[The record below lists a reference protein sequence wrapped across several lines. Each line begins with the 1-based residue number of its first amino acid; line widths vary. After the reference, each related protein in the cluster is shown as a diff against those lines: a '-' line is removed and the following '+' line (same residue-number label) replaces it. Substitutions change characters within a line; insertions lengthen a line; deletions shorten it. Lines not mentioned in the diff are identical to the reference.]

1 MTEENNNHTNMTIEE
16 QRSIAQNILQSRSS
30 SIIKFIKNNY
40 PEIYN
45 TIENWCKE
53 RIFNYSIE
61 FKFYWF
67 LHNIVDFPKCKVCGK
82 DIVRSSVR
90 IKTGYNG
97 RNINELYCS
106 TSCMHK
112 DPQYN
117 QKRIDTFIKKYGV
130 SHPTKSDV
138 IKNKMKNVFVERY
151 GTDNPMRCD
160 EIKNNLKKTMLLKF
174 GEVTNL
180 KCEETKKKI
189 KNTCIQKYGVDN
201 PMKNECIKKK
211 VFDSC
216 TKTIGYSTVL
226 QNPNFWENQK
236 KNNLEKYG
244 VEYYTQTNEFK
255 EKSKNSCLS
264 KYGCEFWIQNKNNLD
279 KHLKQVNVSVQNR
292 IYNRIMKNQNI
303 VLLESLDEFKNNYK
317 NDHLWLCK
325 KCNNEFKKPLNSL
338 LQIPYCPICYPN
350 IGKSRLEIDIYNFIK
365 EIIPQEEII
374 QSDRNILKIIN
385 KELDIYIPSR
395 KLAIE
400 FNGLFWHNDSM
411 ILDHEYHLRKTSI
424 CEEKGIQLIHIFEDE
439 WLYKQDIVK
448 SMIKSKLGIFD
459 KTVYARKCEIKKISY
474 NQAKEFLIE
483 NHIQGFSIFSVCYGL
498 VYNGELVSLM
508 CFGKYRLS
516 NGRKSIDKEYELLR
530 FCNKLGYHIPGAAS
544 RLLNH
549 FIVDYAPK
557 KIISYCDRRWSTG
570 NLYRVLGFDLTSI
583 SEPSYWYIKN
593 EKSSSV
599 RINRFNYRKSELPKK
614 LENFDISKTEF
625 ENMKDNQYSRIWDC
639 GNFLF
644 TFDNSTTKEDCL

>member
-1 MTEENNNHTNMTIEE
+1 MIEENNNHTNMTIEE

-53 RIFNYSIE
+53 RIFNYPIE

-106 TSCMHK
+106 TPCMHK
-112 DPQYN
+112 DPKYN
-117 QKRIDTFIKKYGV
+117 QKRIDTSIKKYGV
-130 SHPTKSDV
+130 SHPTKSDS
-138 IKNKMKNVFVERY
+138 IKNKMKNVFIERY
-151 GTDNPMRCD
+151 GTDNPMKCD
-160 EIKNNLKKTMLLKF
+160 KIKNNLKKTMLLKF

-216 TKTIGYSTVL
+216 TKTIGYLTVL

-236 KNNLEKYG
+236 KNNLERYG

-264 KYGCEFWIQNKNNLD
+264 KYGCEFWIQNKHNLD
-279 KHLKQVNVSVQNR
+279 KHLEQVNVSVQNR

-303 VLLESLDEFKNNYK
+303 VLLESLNEFKNNYK

-350 IGKSRLEIDIYNFIK
+350 IGKSRLEIDICNFIK

-385 KELDIYIPSR
+385 KELDIYIPSK

-400 FNGLFWHNDSM
+400 FDGLFWHSDTM
-411 ILDHEYHLRKTSI
+411 ILNHDYHLIKTDI
-424 CEEKGIQLIHIFEDE
+424 CNKQEIQLIHIFEDE

-448 SMIKSKLGIFD
+448 SILKSKLGIFD
-459 KTVYARKCEIKKISY
+459 KTIYARQCEIKEVDY
-474 NQAKEFLIE
+474 NQTKDFLIE
-483 NHIQGFSIFSVCYGL
+483 NHIQGFCNYSISYGL
-498 VYNGELVSLM
+498 YYNDELVSVM
-508 CFGKYRLS
+508 TFGGYRLS
-516 NGRKSIDKEYELLR
+516 TGRKPIDDEYELLR
-530 FCNKLGYHIPGAAS
+530 FCNKLSYHIPGGAS
-544 RLLNH
+544 KLFKH
-549 FIVDYAPK
+549 FMKNYGPK
-557 KIISYCDRRWSTG
+557 KIISYCDRRWFCG
-570 NLYRVLGFDLTSI
+570 NVYIALGFKFSKVTD
-583 SEPSYWYIKN
+583 PSYWYFKQ
-593 EKSSSV
+593 EKSS
-599 RINRFNYRKSELPKK
+599 INRFNRFVFRKSELSK
-614 LENFDISKTEF
+614 LLDDYDSNKTEY
-625 ENMKDNQYSRIWDC
+625 ENMLNNGYSRIWDC

-644 TFDNSTTKEDCL
+644 EFSNKVKD